1 MFQTLR
7 AIGLRPRHWGVPA
20 LAHGPKGAKP
30 LGKVVTPGAK
40 NAAAPGGK
48 FCPSRL
54 EKM

>member
-7 AIGLRPRHWGVPA
+7 GTGLRPRHWGVPA
-20 LAHGPKGAKP
+20 RVRMPKGAKP

-48 FCPSRL
+48 FCPSCL

>member
-7 AIGLRPRHWGVPA
+7 GTGLRPRHWGVPA
-20 LAHGPKGAKP
+20 RVRMPKGAEP

-40 NAAAPGGK
+40 NAAPGRGK
-48 FCPSRL
+48 FCLSSL